1 MADGNERIF
10 ARFGCNDCGASFHT
24 EHGPVETRQELRCE
38 ACDEAVLTERQAE
51 AVACKKCGGAMKPGL
66 DPMCPRCGSRN
77 TLVVV
82 PGMFFD

>member
-1 MADGNERIF
+1 VTRIF
-10 ARFGCNDCGASFHT
+10 ARFGCDDCGASFHAQ
-24 EHGPVETRQELRCE
+24 HGPAELLQEWRCE
-38 ACDEAVLTERQAE
+38 QCDHSELADGRAPQPCA
-51 AVACKKCGGAMKPGL
+51 KCSGAMKQGL